1 MIENTRNYKVLFL
14 GKITSVI
21 NSPNTKLF
29 HIKKNTCHI
38 AYLSNVNS
46 REICLSP

>member
-21 NSPNTKLF
+21 NLPNTKLF
-29 HIKKNTCHI
+29 HIKKNPCHI